1 MYYNYK
7 NIALIFSAIVII
19 LLINGWLRVRGK
31 ESFTTVDG
39 MEPSFTT
46 VDGMEPSFTSGFDPA
61 FTNIDSLEATFK
73 VAPGFVPW
81 PKDVIQ
87 RFKIYQK
94 TVSKNVKQYNMY
106 VLQQEATADEA
117 ETLMRTGYWPWPEE
131 LKDEYI
137 NAVWQST
144 MIKID
149 PRVALQNAQTTYCKN
164 IAKRLLGWNT
174 KEGQFLIYGADAGR
188 TDAMPVK
195 NTIKCSSD
203 LKNSVLQKTVFTGY
217 NLWNGYK
224 NSTTSTIKNEDIPT
238 EVPGFSFVNGPC
250 NPCNA
255 INQTPQYNCPFKLAI
270 KDQGSEISPVW
281 KSLWNL

>member
-7 NIALIFSAIVII
+7 NILLIFSAIVI
-19 LLINGWLRVRGK
+19 LSLINNWLRVKIR
-31 ESFTTVDG
+31 E
-39 MEPSFTT
+39 
-46 VDGMEPSFTSGFDPA
+46 SFTSGFDPN

-81 PKDVIQ
+81 PKDVVH

-137 NAVWQST
+137 KTVWQSP

-149 PRVALQNAQTTYCKN
+149 PNIALQNAQSTYCKN
-164 IAKRLLGWNT
+164 IAKRLIGWNT

-195 NTIKCSSD
+195 NTIKCSYD

-217 NLWNGYK
+217 NLFNGYK
-224 NSTTSTIKNEDIPT
+224 NSKTTTIKNEDIPT

-255 INQTPQYNCPFKLAI
+255 INQTPEYNCPFKLDI